1 MIVFVKAKKFVESA
15 NKKQILIDISISIR
29 VKLFKKLRLGSK
41 PFISGDTFRS
51 ISDVKLDRL
60 SDKSLNRASKK
71 IEKLFLRKSRQII
84 MFIDLHC
91 VLDGES
97 QNRVIAWLRERNN
110 WTYDCISIILHNHDQ
125 VPPPEFFEEM
135 DRLGIR
141 CYSPNVLD
149 NMVGVTPIPIGIE
162 NRYFQKNGIVKHFP
176 FYRNDIGLSVQYR
189 NVDIFGGFNVLT
201 NPKGRYPLVE
211 VMANYGYY
219 VNISALHSHREFRKN
234 LSTTLF
240 VLSPPGNGI
249 DCHRTWEAVY
259 FGSIPVIKKGMLA
272 ESLYDDLP
280 ILAIDEW
287 DEICSLSRVQLE
299 AMYES
304 IIGKSTDRAYFDYW
318 ERLIRNK

>member
-1 MIVFVKAKKFVESA
+1 MIVFVKAKKFVEST

-41 PFISGDTFRS
+41 PFVSGDTFRS

-91 VLDGES
+91 VLDSES
-97 QNRVIAWLRERNN
+97 QNRVVAWLRERNN

-149 NMVGVTPIPIGIE
+149 NVVGVTPIPIGIE
-162 NRYFQKNGIVKHFP
+162 NRYFQKNGIVRHFP
-176 FYRNDIGLSVQYR
+176 PSRTLCDLSVHKRQ
-189 NVDIFGGFNVLT
+189 IELFGAFNIAT
-201 NPKGRYPLVE
+201 NPIERQKTAD
-211 VMANYGYY
+211 VMSQFGIGIFQSRINPQKFRT
-219 VNISALHSHREFRKN
+219 ALSQA
-234 LSTTLF
+234 LF

-259 FGSIPVIKKGMLA
+259 FGAIRVIKKGMLA

-304 IIGKSTDRAYFDYW
+304 IIGKSTDQAYFNYW